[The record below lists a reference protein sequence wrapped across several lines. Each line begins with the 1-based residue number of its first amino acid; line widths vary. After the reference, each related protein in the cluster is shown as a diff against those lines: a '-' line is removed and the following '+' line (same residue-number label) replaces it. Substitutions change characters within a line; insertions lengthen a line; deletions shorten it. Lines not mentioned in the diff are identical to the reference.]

1 MGTTAFAA
9 ASAIYEITLSPWPG
23 ILALLELLGLIT
35 QGLYFIFKKSGV
47 LCAGVFITVTAALF
61 DGDLALFVGDLLVF
75 FAIWY
80 CFVRDLRKRRESGA
94 GEKARIN

>member
-1 MGTTAFAA
+1 MGNTASAA

-23 ILALLELLGLIT
+23 ILAFIELLGLIT
-35 QGLYFIFKKSGV
+35 QALFFIFKKGV
-47 LCAGVFITVTAALF
+47 ILYAGVFITVAAALF

-80 CFVRDLRKRRESGA
+80 CFVRD
-94 GEKARIN
+94 